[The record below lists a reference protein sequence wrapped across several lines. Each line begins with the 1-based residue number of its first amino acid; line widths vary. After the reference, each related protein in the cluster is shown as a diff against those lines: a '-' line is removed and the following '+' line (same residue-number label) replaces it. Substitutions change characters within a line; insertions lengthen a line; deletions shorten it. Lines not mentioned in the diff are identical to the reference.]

1 MVDYILCSLR
11 ALLQLLQLF
20 PIYQLHHILSTQ
32 EMKSNITYLVKK
44 SLMKKFYHFDLRIHI
59 LNYKLMFIKNH

>member
-11 ALLQLLQLF
+11 ALLQFF

-32 EMKSNITYLVKK
+32 EMKSNITRLVKK

-59 LNYKLMFIKNH
+59 LNCKLMFIKNY